1 MSKPFLAV
9 IGNRNFRNLW
19 LGQITSQI
27 AINMMAFVLVLRIYQ
42 TTTSNTAVSFLI
54 LTIGLPAIFVGV
66 LAGTLVD
73 RFDKRN
79 VLVVTNLLRMILL
92 LGFFASSETL
102 LWVYLLVL
110 FISITTQFFV
120 PAEAPTIPRLVSNNL
135 LLTANSLFTF
145 TFYTSMISGFVL
157 SGPALRFFG
166 PHNVFLFLAALLA
179 LAAFFVSQI
188 PPEGKKEEKIN
199 STLRVFTS
207 VIKFGK
213 EELISIY
220 RESLKGLEFVKRKN
234 EVGGAIFLLTASQA
248 LIASLASLA
257 PGFADRILAIEIED
271 ASYLIMGPA
280 AIGMVIGALLV
291 GQFGRRFTKQN
302 LINLGIILTGIL
314 LFSLSLDVRFRGLL
328 AAVVLL
334 FLLGAANSLVTVPAN
349 TSLQEDAPSQFRG
362 RVYGVLT
369 SLVGGA
375 AILPVMITG
384 LAADIFGIGK
394 VIFGIASLILGYG
407 VYRVVKQRYN
417 LGIRN

>member
-1 MSKPFLAV
+1 MLPFLAV
-9 IGNRNFRNLW
+9 IYNRNFRNLW

-27 AINMMAFVLVLRIYQ
+27 AINMMAFVLMLRIYQ

-54 LTIGLPAIFVGV
+54 LTIGLPAIFFGV

-73 RFDKRN
+73 RWDKRN
-79 VLVVTNLLRMILL
+79 VLIVTNLLRMVLL
-92 LGFFASSETL
+92 VGFFASSETL
-102 LWVYLLVL
+102 PWLYSLVL
-110 FISITTQFFV
+110 AISITTQFFV
-120 PAEAPTIPRLVSNNL
+120 PAEAPTIPRFVPQEL
-135 LLTANSLFTF
+135 LLTANSAFTF
-145 TFYTSMISGFVL
+145 TFYTSMIAGFVF

-188 PPEGKKEEKIN
+188 PPEGSPRGEK
-199 STLRVFTS
+199 
-207 VIKFGK
+207 IKFGK

-220 RESLKGLEFVKRKN
+220 RESLRGLEFVKRKN

-248 LIASLASLA
+248 LVASLASLA

-280 AIGMVIGALLV
+280 AIGIVIGALLV
-291 GQFGRRFTKQN
+291 GQFGRRFTRQN

-314 LFSLSLDVRFRGLL
+314 LFSLSLDVRFGGLL

-334 FLLGAANSLVTVPAN
+334 FLLGVANSLVTVPAN

-369 SLVGGA
+369 SFVGGA

-394 VIFGIASLILGYG
+394 VIFGIASLIFLYG
-407 VYRVVKQRYN
+407 IYRLIKEQYNKQISR
-417 LGIRN
+417 II